1 MPLDDLTLLER
12 LAVALAAGLLIGL
25 ERGWQ
30 ARGLAEGGRVAGF
43 RTFALVGLLGGLAS
57 LLAQSHGWAVLGGG
71 FLALGLVV
79 AAGYWRGSAAGRDV
93 SATTAIAALVTFALG
108 AAAGEGAPEIAGA
121 GAVIVALLLGTKPQL
136 HRLVERIE
144 RRELLAVFQLLL
156 MSVVLLPVLPD
167 RGLGPW
173 QALNPYRIW
182 WMVVLIAGL
191 SSVGYFAIRLAGPRR
206 GLLLTGLFGGLASST
221 ATTVALARRAV
232 ASGPASRG
240 APPRL
245 IAAGILLACAI
256 MFPRM
261 LLVAG
266 LIAPALLPVLAPP
279 LGAAGL
285 VAAAVALWAGGLLS
299 VGRPRPVEVA
309 AEEMQQQNP
318 FEFGMALKFG
328 LLLAAILLA
337 TEALRR
343 WIGEQAILMVAAASG
358 LADVDAVTLSLSA
371 LVADGTTLPAL
382 AGGAILLAAA
392 VNTLVKGGLG
402 IAISR
407 GRLSGWLGGG
417 LGGALLAGAAAGL
430 AQCLLWPA

>member
-1 MPLDDLTLLER
+1 MPLDDLALLER

-30 ARGLAEGGRVAGF
+30 ARGLAEGARVAGF

-57 LLAQSHGWAVLGGG
+57 LLARDHGLAVLAGG

-79 AAGYWRGSAAGRDV
+79 AAGYWRGTAAGRDV

-108 AAAGEGAPEIAGA
+108 AAAGEGELEVAGA

-144 RRELLAVFQLLL
+144 RRELLAVLQLLL

-191 SSVGYFAIRLAGPRR
+191 SAVGYFAIRLAGPRR

-221 ATTVALARRAV
+221 ATTLALARRA
-232 ASGPASRG
+232 AGSGA

-279 LGAAGL
+279 LGAAAL
-285 VAAAVALWAGGLLS
+285 VAAAAALWAAGLLS
-299 VGRPRPVEVA
+299 VGRKRPVEVS
-309 AEEMQQQNP
+309 AEEVQPQNP
-318 FEFGMALKFG
+318 FEFGTALKFG
-328 LLLAAILLA
+328 LLLAAILLL
-337 TEALRR
+337 TEGLRR
-343 WIGEQAILMVAAASG
+343 WIGEQAILLVAAASG

-371 LVADGTTLPAL
+371 LVADGATLPAL

-407 GRLSGWLGGG
+407 GRLTAWLAGG
-417 LGGALLAGAAAGL
+417 LGGALAAGAAAGA
-430 AQCLLWPA
+430 AQRLLWAA